1 MVMDIK
7 NIKKEITYLNIGDED
22 KKNSKMQNV
31 KSFAIRR
38 TIKLISSVAVNK
50 VHSDLKGKYD
60 KDMYIYSDPRL
71 LFLDKF
77 AKEFIKDNVK
87 SKSNIDLLN
96 KIVDIAL
103 GLCKEDIYYRVRV
116 LEFLNRFMEENVR
129 FVLTEEEEQKQKQK
143 IL

>member
-7 NIKKEITYLNIGDED
+7 NIKKEITYLNIGNED

-31 KSFAIRR
+31 KNFAIQR
-38 TIKLISSVAVNK
+38 TIKLISSLAVNK
-50 VHSDLKGKYD
+50 VHSELKGKYD
-60 KDMYIYSDPRL
+60 KDIYIYSDPRL

-77 AKEFIKDNVK
+77 AKEFIQNNTK
-87 SKSNIDLLN
+87 SKSSIDLLN

-103 GLCKEDIYYRVRV
+103 GLCKEDIYYRVRI
-116 LEFLNRFMEENVR
+116 LEFLNRFIEENIR
-129 FVLTEEEEQKQKQK
+129 FVLTEEEQK